1 MEAFASF
8 GGCDLGS
15 ALRKSETLREKLE
28 KQKEALKQ
36 EEESGEPKSKR
47 SRYIN

>member
-8 GGCDLGS
+8 GGSCLGS
-15 ALRKSETLREKLE
+15 VLRKTESFGEKLE

-36 EEESGEPKSKR
+36 EEESGPRSKR